1 MDIQQYLD
9 NIGIDG
15 QNIIM
20 KDVLSSLGD
29 GLFHLF
35 YNWRICYDNKVVFNA
50 DVMELADVRDSKSR
64 GSNTVSVRPRPSA
77 PYRQDF

>member
-35 YNWRICYDNKVVFNA
+35 YNWRICYDNKDISEVESVSQCILQIIIYPLA
-50 DVMELADVRDSKSR
+50 ELI
-64 GSNTVSVRPRPSA
+64 
-77 PYRQDF
+77 